1 MSNQRVL
8 LASAEGTVDDVI
20 DADDIFRWRLE
31 NSVAAGYRLAAVI
44 LGNHA
49 DAEDAAQDAVA
60 RAWQSRGRLR
70 DAEHF
75 DAWFQRIVVNACRDR
90 LRRRR
95 TGPRFLSISARDE
108 QVSVMDDPAGASV
121 ARAALSGALDLL
133 NPDQRIAIVMRF
145 YLDLEVDEIA
155 RRLGTRPGTIKSR
168 LHRGLK
174 QLRVAW
180 EGER

>member
-8 LASAEGTVDDVI
+8 LASAEGRVDGAV
-20 DADDIFRWRLE
+20 DADDFFRWRLE
-31 NSVAAGYRLAAVI
+31 NSLAAGYRLAAVI
-44 LGNHA
+44 LGNYA
-49 DAEDAAQDAVA
+49 DAEDAAQDALT

-70 DAEHF
+70 DADRFE
-75 DAWFQRIVVNACRDR
+75 AWFQRIVVNACRDR

-95 TGPRFLSISARDE
+95 AGPRFLPISPGHDDATA
-108 QVSVMDDPAGASV
+108 VSDPARMSAE
-121 ARAALSGALDLL
+121 RAAMSAALDLL

-168 LHRGLK
+168 LHRGLG
-174 QLRVAW
+174 QLRIAW
-180 EGER
+180 EGEQ